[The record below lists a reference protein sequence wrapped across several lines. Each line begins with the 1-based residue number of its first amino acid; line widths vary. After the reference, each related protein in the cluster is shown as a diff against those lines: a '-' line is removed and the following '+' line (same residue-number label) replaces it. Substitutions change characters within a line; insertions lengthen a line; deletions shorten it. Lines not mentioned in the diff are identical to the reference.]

1 MEKRF
6 DVLDSLT
13 ASFMDRYG
21 DVLWI
26 GVRDGDREVVMRRL
40 TRYFGYLLLMPA
52 EDGLVER
59 VVSRGGKV
67 DSAAAD
73 AVGWWWEVE
82 RENPAIS

>member
-26 GVRDGDREVVMRRL
+26 GVSDGDREVVMHRL
-40 TRYFGYLLLMPA
+40 TRHFGYLLLMPA

-59 VVSRGGKV
+59 MVVGGGQGCCRRRRRCSGVVRG
-67 DSAAAD
+67 S
-73 AVGWWWEVE
+73 
-82 RENPAIS
+82 